1 MPVVTL
7 FTSAG
12 RSFGSYGPVVPEEV
26 EYVVVAGGG
35 GGGSN
40 IYGGG
45 GGGGAGGYRSSV
57 SGESSGGGGSA
68 ESPLTIVK
76 NTLYTVTVGNGGGT
90 NANGQNSVLGSVTSI
105 GGGRGAAEGYEPSTT
120 GGNGATGGSGGG
132 AGGDVFGY
140 GVLPGESA
148 HSGGAGVSG
157 QGYAGG
163 GSGVIA
169 VGTADSGG
177 GGGASAVGLPGNDY
191 GPIGTGATGG
201 AGVTSSITGSAVV
214 RAHGGNGRSAR
225 HSTTSNVSAAN
236 IGEGGD
242 YNRAGGS
249 GIVII
254 RYDKKRKNPTIGAGL
269 TYSLNI
275 VGDYTVIEFTAG
287 SDTISW

>member
-1 MPVVTL
+1 L
-7 FTSAG
+7 A
-12 RSFGSYGPVVPEEV
+12 
-26 EYVVVAGGG
+26 
-35 GGGSN
+35 
-40 IYGGG
+40 
-45 GGGGAGGYRSSV
+45 
-57 SGESSGGGGSA
+57 
-68 ESPLTIVK
+68 IVK

-140 GVLPGESA
+140 GVPGESA

-157 QGYAGG
+157 QGYSGG
-163 GSGVIA
+163 GSGVIS

-225 HSTTSNVSAAN
+225 HSTTSNASAAN